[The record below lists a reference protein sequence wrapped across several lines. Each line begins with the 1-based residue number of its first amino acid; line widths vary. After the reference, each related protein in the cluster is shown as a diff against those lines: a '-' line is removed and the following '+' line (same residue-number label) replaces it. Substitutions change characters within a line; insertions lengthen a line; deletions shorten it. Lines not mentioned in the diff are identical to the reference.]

1 MSILYPLLLSLNVL
15 HKVVKT
21 FPNYIFFQCGIYYF
35 LLKRSKIVL
44 ENKLN
49 KFGPLEP
56 ACSVSLHIDKLS
68 YFRGKS
74 HFNLFGICD

>member
-15 HKVVKT
+15 HKVIEDISKLH
-21 FPNYIFFQCGIYYF
+21 FFQCGSYSF
-35 LLKRSKIVL
+35 LLKRSNIVL

-49 KFGPLEP
+49 KSGPLEP
-56 ACSVSLHIDKLS
+56 TCSVSLCKPS

-74 HFNLFGICD
+74 HFNLFGICDQ